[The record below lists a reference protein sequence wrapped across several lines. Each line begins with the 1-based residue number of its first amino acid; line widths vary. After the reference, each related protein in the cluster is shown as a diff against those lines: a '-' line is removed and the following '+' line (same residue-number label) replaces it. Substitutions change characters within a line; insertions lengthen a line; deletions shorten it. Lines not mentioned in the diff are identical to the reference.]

1 MPQTKTNKQIRL
13 EERNERIR
21 KRFNFLTSTK
31 HYSTDFSL
39 QSLADEFIPLT
50 EQTIWLIVSKTGYY
64 KNK

>member
-1 MPQTKTNKQIRL
+1 MLHPKTKKQIRL

-21 KRFNFLTSTK
+21 KRFVFLTSSK

-50 EQTIWLIVSKTGYY
+50 EETIWLIVSKTGYY